1 MANMAMS
8 FSLIGLCPTELDT
21 HSESVSFLMVPPQ
34 LSKEAY
40 LNKTLTSQQ
49 AFERYEAV
57 RGRLPSL
64 SLGEGEKEQSD
75 SVLVEAHLGAVASDY
90 DAFVFDAFGVLNVGE
105 APIAGA
111 VDRIAKLRSQGKR
124 LFVLTNAASYAFAQV
139 IEKFERLGFDF
150 RPEELISSRAVCEQ
164 HLVQWGDAF
173 KWGVVAPARFSEQE
187 LTQSVE
193 PLGDDRAVYDAVDG
207 FLFLSSECW
216 SDKRQDLLVDSL
228 THAKRPVV
236 VANPDLVAPRE
247 IGLTV
252 EPGFFAHDLM
262 DRVPGLE
269 VVFHGKPF
277 PSVYDYIE
285 KRIGSSIDPARIAM
299 VGDSLHT
306 DIWGAMARGWGSV
319 LVSDH
324 GFLKGQDPMKAI
336 VESGLY
342 PSVIVPQI

>member
-1 MANMAMS
+1 M
-8 FSLIGLCPTELDT
+8 
-21 HSESVSFLMVPPQ
+21 
-34 LSKEAY
+34 
-40 LNKTLTSQQ
+40 NKTLTSQQ

-57 RGRLPSL
+57 RGRFPSFPVD
-64 SLGEGEKEQSD
+64 EGAQFD
-75 SVLVEAHLGAVASDY
+75 SVQVASHLGVVASNY

-111 VDRIAKLRSQGKR
+111 VDRIAALRDQGKR

-150 RPEELISSRAVCEQ
+150 HPDELISSRAVCEL
-164 HLVQWGDAF
+164 HLAQRADPF
-173 KWGVVAPARFSEQE
+173 HWGVVAPASFSEQE
-187 LTQSVE
+187 LAHSVE
-193 PLGDDRAVYDAVDG
+193 PLGYDRAVYDAVDG

-228 THAKRPVV
+228 TYTKRPVV

-285 KRIGSSIDPARIAM
+285 EQIGSSIAPARIAM

-306 DIWGAMARGWGSV
+306 DIWGALARGWGSV

-324 GFLKGQDPMKAI
+324 GFLKGQDPIKAI